1 MAQVIR
7 FPVSATKQQPG
18 KPDPSLLMKS
28 AAAAAVQSGLDRRTA
43 ADALRRVASALE
55 RRS

>member
-1 MAQVIR
+1 
-7 FPVSATKQQPG
+7 
-18 KPDPSLLMKS
+18 MKS
-28 AAAAAVQSGLDRRTA
+28 AAAAAIKSGLDRRTA